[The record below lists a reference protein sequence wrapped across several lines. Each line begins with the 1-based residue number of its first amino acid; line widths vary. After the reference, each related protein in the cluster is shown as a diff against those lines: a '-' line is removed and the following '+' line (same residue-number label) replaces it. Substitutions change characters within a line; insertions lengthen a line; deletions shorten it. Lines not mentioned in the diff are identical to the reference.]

1 MQPKEKSTDIVA
13 SNLNFESFL
22 ENFILHSKHQWYKNL
37 YSQGII
43 FQQMGHE
50 THA

>member
-1 MQPKEKSTDIVA
+1 MQPKEKPTDIIA
-13 SNLNFESFL
+13 SSLNFENFL
-22 ENFILHSKHQWYKNL
+22 ENFTLHSRHQCYKNF

-43 FQQMGHE
+43 FQQMGHD